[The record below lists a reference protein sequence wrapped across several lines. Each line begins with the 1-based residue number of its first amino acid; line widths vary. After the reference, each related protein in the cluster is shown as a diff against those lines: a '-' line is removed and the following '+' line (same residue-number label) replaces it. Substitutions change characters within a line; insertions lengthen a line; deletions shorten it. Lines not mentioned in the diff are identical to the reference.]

1 MPYQE
6 VGNISTL
13 FLPPKHGVPWTLPF
27 RLDGKWYLFILHRHL
42 VTKLIT
48 WKNSSFGFILY
59 IPIFFFSWYAYPR
72 LPLWFFTVARYWG
85 EIAGKGKPVRLF
97 RKRNWKIHF
106 GTFQALHPNLHWL
119 AWLKGICI
127 ESNLLGNSLFE
138 FRTLFC
144 SLISAAKSKE

>member
-13 FLPPKHGVPWTLPF
+13 FLPPKHGVPWALPF

-48 WKNSSFGFILY
+48 WKNSSILY
-59 IPIFFFSWYAYPR
+59 IPTSQYSFFVICLSQTSSLIFYGCKILRRDSREREACQTFSKKK
-72 LPLWFFTVARYWG
+72 L
-85 EIAGKGKPVRLF
+85 
-97 RKRNWKIHF
+97 KIHF